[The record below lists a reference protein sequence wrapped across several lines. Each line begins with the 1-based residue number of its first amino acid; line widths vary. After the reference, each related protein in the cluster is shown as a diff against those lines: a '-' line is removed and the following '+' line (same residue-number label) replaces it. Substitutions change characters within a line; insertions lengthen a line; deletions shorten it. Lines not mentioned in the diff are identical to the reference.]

1 MKTSYKPIVLD
12 AEPDETTLIVAE
24 IDNLIATAE
33 ARIECQR
40 EYVRSVGSDFE
51 GSASMRVA
59 MRSSCARVSMCS
71 PNLSPAECNILL
83 PIRLPSSAASG

>member
-40 EYVRSVGSDFE
+40 E
-51 GSASMRVA
+51 
-59 MRSSCARVSMCS
+59 
-71 PNLSPAECNILL
+71 
-83 PIRLPSSAASG
+83 